1 MVMSRTQHF
10 KLIGQALEMMRSST
24 RMLSFH
30 VWATAP
36 APVEWISF
44 EIQREEWDDTITICE
59 GMGITVAIGCT
70 STTERLR
77 SLIRPQNV
85 IEHISLQGPGAF
97 DEDSEHLTLYET
109 NARNAI
115 PLPRRRRS
123 SNDHPG
129 GFRLEP
135 VRRR

>member
-1 MVMSRTQHF
+1 MSRTQQF
-10 KLIGQALEMMRSST
+10 KLVGHALEMMASST
-24 RMLSFH
+24 RMLTLY

-36 APVEWISF
+36 HPVEWMSF
-44 EIQREEWDDTITICE
+44 EIQRKEFNSVFEICD
-59 GMGITVAIGCT
+59 GNGITVAIGSRT
-70 STTERLR
+70 STAERLR

-85 IEHISLQGPGAF
+85 IEHISLQGPPSVG
-97 DEDSEHLTLYET
+97 DDSEQLTLYET

-129 GFRLEP
+129 GFRFEP
-135 VRRR
+135 IRSR